1 MNNTDA
7 ANGPAATWYELEWIK
22 EMMRT
27 GAENGILWLLTVD
40 EHPGPAGPASD
51 PSPVTTASGLS
62 AWSALVGRT
71 VQALSKW
78 VRWVEVI
85 NEANTYLTGPQYLTV
100 LRTTSPIIR
109 QADPSIKVLGPS
121 EVCGAG
127 DLADCKGIWDLVV
140 KEGLD
145 LIDQFSFHPYRFC
158 EDRPPISVL
167 RTTVAS

>member
-85 NEANTYLTGPQYLTV
+85 NEANTCKIVILS
-100 LRTTSPIIR
+100 RF
-109 QADPSIKVLGPS
+109 ACCPS
-121 EVCGAG
+121 
-127 DLADCKGIWDLVV
+127 
-140 KEGLD
+140 
-145 LIDQFSFHPYRFC
+145 H
-158 EDRPPISVL
+158 
-167 RTTVAS
+167 